1 MKFETEDNKV
11 GKRIAVIA
19 TGGTIASK
27 DMGNGLRP
35 EKSVNDI
42 IEAVLS
48 EGGSKAEQFK
58 KKMDRN
64 ELTFEISEL
73 FSIDSSDMRPSHWNR
88 IGEEIARFLGNMEVD
103 GRNDYEG
110 IIILHGTDTMAYTAA
125 ALSVMFDR
133 LPIPVVLTGSQLPAG
148 TEGTDAGRNFC
159 DAVRSVQRLTGVCGG
174 VFIAFGGELI
184 DGRYAT
190 KCDTDRMNAF
200 TAVDGFH
207 STNID
212 FLCEEC
218 YRQPIWMMDHKLA
231 DVRALFNKINQ
242 EQVLLVKIHPGL
254 TASMLSVMLS
264 AGADKVLLELYGAGG
279 LPSGEDSLLPVIEA
293 AVGRGVRIYAVSQ
306 CLYHNT
312 NLRRYEVGRK
322 LEAVGV
328 ISLGSYSTE
337 YALAYIMSL

>member
-1 MKFETEDNKV
+1 
-11 GKRIAVIA
+11 
-19 TGGTIASK
+19 
-27 DMGNGLRP
+27 
-35 EKSVNDI
+35 
-42 IEAVLS
+42 
-48 EGGSKAEQFK
+48 
-58 KKMDRN
+58 MDRN

-212 FLCEEC
+212 FLCEER

-231 DVRALFNKINQ
+231 DDSSLYKGDNPSDTGELREVDKTVDAGELHAADKTADVGELCEVDKTVDIGEICAADKTAAYNRIGQ
-242 EQVLLVKIHPGL
+242 EQVMLVKIHPGL

-264 AGADKVLLELYGAGG
+264 AGVDKVLLELYGAGG